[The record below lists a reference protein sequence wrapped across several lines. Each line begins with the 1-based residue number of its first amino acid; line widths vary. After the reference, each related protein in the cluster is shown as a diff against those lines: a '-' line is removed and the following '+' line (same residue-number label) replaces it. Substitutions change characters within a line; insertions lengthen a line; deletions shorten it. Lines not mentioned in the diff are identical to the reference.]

1 MKTCRNYLL
10 PALAVVS
17 FVSSTWAADKEITI
31 RRLDTDGPRHG
42 ITIHHGD
49 DKMEKEK
56 VTFLGV
62 ETAPV
67 SRTLS
72 AQLGLARDTG
82 LVVTRVSENSPAAAV
97 LKEDDVL
104 TRLDDQILVNQQQLG
119 VLVRARKEGDEV
131 KLTVIRGGKETTVKA
146 KLGTH
151 EVPKMAGEFFFH
163 PGGPGNENTN
173 MPQLPE
179 SARGNVRLHELPGMG
194 PDDARDVLR
203 MIGRDNRIFQAS
215 PGVRIF
221 RRGGK
226 GSTILDL
233 PNSNISYSDDDG
245 SIEIKADDGKRELT
259 VKDAKGKVTF
269 QGPIN
274 TEEER
279 KKLPPAV
286 VKQLEKLDND
296 TISFEAGEEF
306 EHKVL
311 PLPTEPAKT
320 KIRREL
326 GRPASPVLRP
336 L

>member
-1 MKTCRNYLL
+1 MKSSRHYLL
-10 PALAVVS
+10 PALAVLS
-17 FVSSTWAADKEITI
+17 LTPAAWAQKEVTI
-31 RRLDTDGPRHG
+31 RRLDKDGA
-42 ITIHHGD
+42 HHGMVIHKD
-49 DKMEKEK
+49 DAHMEKEK

-67 SRTLS
+67 SRTLA
-72 AQLGLARDTG
+72 AQLGLGRDTG
-82 LVVTRVSENSPAAAV
+82 LVVTRVSEKSPAADL

-104 TRLDDQILVNQQQLG
+104 TKLDDQILVNQQQLG
-119 VLVRARKEGDEV
+119 VLVRSKKEGDEV
-131 KLTVIRGGKETTVKA
+131 RLTVVRGGKETTVKA
-146 KLGTH
+146 KLATH
-151 EVPKMAGEFFFH
+151 EVPRMAATISF
-163 PGGPGNENTN
+163 PGGPGGMAWSMGT
-173 MPQLPE
+173 LPE
-179 SARGNVRLHELPGMG
+179 GFARLRQMPGMG
-194 PDDARDVLR
+194 DEHAKDVLR
-203 MIGRDNRIFQAS
+203 MIGREHRNFMAT

-259 VKDAKGKVTF
+259 VKDAAGKVTF

-279 KKLPPAV
+279 KKLPPEV

-296 TISFEAGEEF
+296 TISFEAGEKF
-306 EHKVL
+306 EHEVL
-311 PLPTEPAKT
+311 PLPSEPAKT

-326 GRPASPVLRP
+326 GRPARPALRP

>member
-1 MKTCRNYLL
+1 MKTYRNYLL

-17 FVSSTWAADKEITI
+17 LVPTAWAEKEVVI
-31 RRLDTDGPRHG
+31 RHIDVDAPRVV
-42 ITIHHGD
+42 IRQGD

-67 SRTLS
+67 SRTLA

-82 LVVTRVSENSPAAAV
+82 LVVTRISEDSPAAAV

-104 TRLDDQILVNQQQLG
+104 TRLDDQVLVNQQQLG
-119 VLVRARKEGDEV
+119 VLVRARKESDEV
-131 KLTVIRGGKETTVKA
+131 KLTVIRGGKETTAKA

-151 EVPKMAGEFFFH
+151 EVPKTAGAFFFQNG
-163 PGGPGNENTN
+163 PGGMSWN
-173 MPQLPE
+173 MGALSGGLE
-179 SARGNVRLHELPGMG
+179 RLRELPGMQA
-194 PDDARDVLR
+194 DDARDVLR
-203 MIGRDNRIFQAS
+203 MIGRDRQKLLS
-215 PGVRIF
+215 GPGVRIL

-279 KKLPPAV
+279 KKLPPEV

-311 PLPTEPAKT
+311 PLPSEPAKT

-326 GRPASPVLRP
+326 GRPASPALRP

>member
-1 MKTCRNYLL
+1 MKSSRYNLL
-10 PALAVVS
+10 PALAVLS
-17 FVSSTWAADKEITI
+17 LTPAAWAQKEVTI
-31 RRLDTDGPRHG
+31 RRLDKDGP
-42 ITIHHGD
+42 HHGMVIHKD
-49 DKMEKEK
+49 DHRMEKEK

-67 SRTLS
+67 SRTLA
-72 AQLGLARDTG
+72 AQLGLGRDTG
-82 LVVTRVSENSPAAAV
+82 LVVIRISEKSPAADI

-104 TRLDDQILVNQQQLG
+104 TKLDDQLLVNQQQLG
-119 VLVRARKEGDEV
+119 VLVRSKKEGDEV
-131 KLTVIRGGKETTVKA
+131 KLTLVRGGKETTVKA

-151 EVPKMAGEFFFH
+151 EVPKMAATFSFPSS
-163 PGGPGNENTN
+163 PGGMSWSMGA
-173 MPQLPE
+173 MPEGL
-179 SARGNVRLHELPGMG
+179 ARLRQMPGMG
-194 PDDARDVLR
+194 DDDAKDVLR
-203 MIGRDNRIFQAS
+203 MIGREHRNFMAT

-245 SIEIKADDGKRELT
+245 TIEIKADDGKRELT
-259 VKDAKGKVTF
+259 VKDASGKVTF
-269 QGPIN
+269 HGPIN

-279 KKLPPAV
+279 KKLPSEV

-296 TISFEAGEEF
+296 TISFEAGEKF
-306 EHKVL
+306 EHEVL
-311 PLPTEPAKT
+311 PLPSEPAKT

-326 GRPASPVLRP
+326 GRPARPALRS

>member
-1 MKTCRNYLL
+1 MKSSRHYLL
-10 PALAVVS
+10 PALAVLS
-17 FVSSTWAADKEITI
+17 LTPAAWAQKEVTI
-31 RRLDTDGPRHG
+31 RRLDKDDP
-42 ITIHHGD
+42 HHGMVIHQND
-49 DKMEKEK
+49 DRMEKEK

-67 SRTLS
+67 SRTLA
-72 AQLGLARDTG
+72 AQLGLGRDTG
-82 LVVTRVSENSPAAAV
+82 LVVVRISEKSPAAEI

-119 VLVRARKEGDEV
+119 VLVRGKKEGDEV
-131 KLTVIRGGKETTVKA
+131 KLTVVRSGKETTVKA
-146 KLGTH
+146 KLATH
-151 EVPKMAGEFFFH
+151 EVPRMAAALSFPGA
-163 PGGPGNENTN
+163 PGGMTWSMGA
-173 MPQLPE
+173 LPE
-179 SARGNVRLHELPGMG
+179 GLARLRQLPGMDD
-194 PDDARDVLR
+194 DDAKDVLR
-203 MIGRDNRIFQAS
+203 MIGREHRNFMAT

-245 SIEIKADDGKRELT
+245 SIEIKADEGKRQLT
-259 VKDAKGKVTF
+259 VKDAQGKVTF

-279 KKLPPAV
+279 KKLPPEV

-296 TISFEAGEEF
+296 TISFEAGEKF
-306 EHKVL
+306 EHEVL
-311 PLPTEPAKT
+311 PLPSEPAKT

-326 GRPASPVLRP
+326 DRPARPALRP

>member
-1 MKTCRNYLL
+1 MKSSRQYLL
-10 PALAVVS
+10 PALAVLS
-17 FVSSTWAADKEITI
+17 LAPAAWAQKEVTI
-31 RRLDTDGPRHG
+31 RRLDKDDPHQGMV
-42 ITIHHGD
+42 IHQND
-49 DKMEKEK
+49 DRMEKEK

-67 SRTLS
+67 SRTLA
-72 AQLGLARDTG
+72 AQLGLGRDTG
-82 LVVTRVSENSPAAAV
+82 LVVVRISEKSPAAEI

-104 TRLDDQILVNQQQLG
+104 TRLDDQILVNQQQFG
-119 VLVRARKEGDEV
+119 VLVRSKKEGDEV
-131 KLTVIRGGKETTVKA
+131 KLTVVRSGKETTVKA
-146 KLGTH
+146 KLATH
-151 EVPKMAGEFFFH
+151 EVPRMAAAFSFPGA
-163 PGGPGNENTN
+163 PGGMTWSMGA
-173 MPQLPE
+173 LPE
-179 SARGNVRLHELPGMG
+179 GLARLRQLPGMDD
-194 PDDARDVLR
+194 DDAKDVLR
-203 MIGRDNRIFQAS
+203 MIGREHRNFMAT

-245 SIEIKADDGKRELT
+245 SIEIKADEGKRQLT
-259 VKDAKGKVTF
+259 VKDAQGKVTF

-279 KKLPPAV
+279 KKLPPEV

-296 TISFEAGEEF
+296 TISFEAGEKF
-306 EHKVL
+306 EHEVL
-311 PLPTEPAKT
+311 PLPSEPAKT

-326 GRPASPVLRP
+326 DRPARPALRP

>member
-1 MKTCRNYLL
+1 MKTYRNLL
-10 PALAVVS
+10 LSALAVGS
-17 FVSSTWAADKEITI
+17 FAPAAWAAEKEITI
-31 RRLDTDGPRHG
+31 RRLDKDGPRHG
-42 ITIHHGD
+42 ITIHQGD

-62 ETAPV
+62 ETAPA
-67 SRTLS
+67 SRTLA

-82 LVVTRVSENSPAAAV
+82 LVVTHIAENSPAAAV

-104 TRLDDQILVNQQQLG
+104 TKLDDQLLVNQQQLG

-131 KLTVIRGGKETTVKA
+131 KLTVIRGGKETAVKA
-146 KLGTH
+146 RLGTQ
-151 EVPKMAGEFFFH
+151 EVPKMAGGFFFH
-163 PGGPGNENTN
+163 PGGPGNENWN
-173 MPQLPE
+173 MPQLPD
-179 SARGNVRLHELPGMG
+179 SARGNVWPRELPGMRA
-194 PDDARDVLR
+194 DDARDVLR
-203 MIGRDNRIFQAS
+203 MIGRDKQIFQAS

-245 SIEIKADDGKRELT
+245 SIEIKAEDGKRELT

-279 KKLPPAV
+279 KKLPPEV

-296 TISFEAGEEF
+296 TISFEAGEKF
-306 EHKVL
+306 EHEVL
-311 PLPTEPAKT
+311 PLPAEPAKT

-326 GRPASPVLRP
+326 GHPARSPLRP

>member
-1 MKTCRNYLL
+1 
-10 PALAVVS
+10 
-17 FVSSTWAADKEITI
+17 
-31 RRLDTDGPRHG
+31 
-42 ITIHHGD
+42 
-49 DKMEKEK
+49 MEKEQ

-67 SRTLS
+67 SRTLA
-72 AQLGLARDTG
+72 AQLGLGRDTG
-82 LVVTRVSENSPAAAV
+82 LVVTRISEDSPAAAV
-97 LKEDDVL
+97 LKEDDII
-104 TRLDDQILVNQQQLG
+104 TKLDDQILVNQQQLG

-131 KLTVIRGGKETTVKA
+131 KLTVVRGGKETTVKA
-146 KLGTH
+146 KLGSH
-151 EVPKMAGEFFFH
+151 EVPKMGGGMGGFFTA
-163 PGGPGNENTN
+163 PGGMTWN
-173 MPQLPE
+173 MAIPSEGL
-179 SARGNVRLHELPGMG
+179 ARLREMPGMRD
-194 PDDARDVLR
+194 DDARDVLR
-203 MIGRDNRIFQAS
+203 LLGREHQNLLTAR

-221 RRGGK
+221 RRGGGK

-245 SIEIKADDGKRELT
+245 SIDIKAEEGKRELT

-279 KKLPPAV
+279 KKLPPEV
-286 VKQLEKLDND
+286 LKQLEKLDTD
-296 TISFEAGEEF
+296 TISFEAGEKF
-306 EHKVL
+306 EHEVL

-326 GRPASPVLRP
+326 GRPARPALRP